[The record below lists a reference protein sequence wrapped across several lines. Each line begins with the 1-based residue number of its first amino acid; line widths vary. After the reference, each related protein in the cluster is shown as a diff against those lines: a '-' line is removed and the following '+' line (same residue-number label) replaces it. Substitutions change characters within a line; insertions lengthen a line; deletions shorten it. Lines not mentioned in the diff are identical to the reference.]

1 VPLNLESFITNHCY
15 NVFPTTNNECHCA
28 SRVFNNSI
36 YQINEIVGN
45 YLPVLNY
52 DGIISPEWQEILD
65 FKEQL
70 KLDDYLTILAK
81 ISNDTELSEDEQ
93 KENKKRIC
101 LIYEKLV
108 DLYPSLHFTE
118 KNELKKWSS
127 ENKLLAK
134 DGKFYY
140 PKDLSIITVDGFS
153 AGNQIFTENNVEEGI
168 MSLIEFLG
176 VKVIREFIPDISN
189 PKLNPN
195 VKNRIQEI
203 LPYILLLDEKRKE
216 INYSKKFKKLEK
228 LLAEINFYEAQEIV
242 LSYMSNGK
250 KVKGSS
256 VRSYLEKTKLYFKG
270 DFKNPTA
277 LYAIVPEIASL
288 LDIEYLKDE
297 FKLFF
302 QLNIQGIEEFI
313 LEEGI
318 DSKHLKRSEILD
330 LRKLYE
336 DEEEIKQSNI
346 EIDNSSEKSRI
357 SVSGDAKEKIFEILK
372 ANSFNVPATIKI
384 DFTVVTGIINPKGLP
399 VKLVVKSGKAGKLY
413 FNPSEWLA
421 LSEPNTQL
429 FVVTRGNN
437 VRNITLSDLIE
448 NNELFFMRFNSNAF
462 AVNTNLKI
470 FAEFF
475 KYLKYTHF
483 IFDTPESTSDY
494 LQEFGLN
501 ERNKSAIDLIAD
513 DKNLLL

>member
-1 VPLNLESFITNHCY
+1 
-15 NVFPTTNNECHCA
+15 
-28 SRVFNNSI
+28 
-36 YQINEIVGN
+36 
-45 YLPVLNY
+45 
-52 DGIISPEWQEILD
+52 
-65 FKEQL
+65 
-70 KLDDYLTILAK
+70 
-81 ISNDTELSEDEQ
+81 
-93 KENKKRIC
+93 
-101 LIYEKLV
+101 
-108 DLYPSLHFTE
+108 
-118 KNELKKWSS
+118 
-127 ENKLLAK
+127 
-134 DGKFYY
+134 
-140 PKDLSIITVDGFS
+140 
-153 AGNQIFTENNVEEGI
+153 
-168 MSLIEFLG
+168 M
-176 VKVIREFIPDISN
+176 
-189 PKLNPN
+189 
-195 VKNRIQEI
+195 
-203 LPYILLLDEKRKE
+203 
-216 INYSKKFKKLEK
+216 
-228 LLAEINFYEAQEIV
+228 
-242 LSYMSNGK
+242 
-250 KVKGSS
+250 
-256 VRSYLEKTKLYFKG
+256 
-270 DFKNPTA
+270 
-277 LYAIVPEIASL
+277 
-288 LDIEYLKDE
+288 
-297 FKLFF
+297 
-302 QLNIQGIEEFI
+302 
-313 LEEGI
+313 
-318 DSKHLKRSEILD
+318 D

-384 DFTVVTGIINPKGLP
+384 DFTVVTGIVNPKGLP

-501 ERNKSAIDLIAD
+501 ERNKSAIDLSAD